1 VLGGSLRT
9 LGGFALHSP
18 STGRTVDFSN
28 FVVHPEEVRN
38 DGPGG
43 EPDPDYFYLSQAGAE
58 PERDFLLCYVKIAFD
73 ADGGGYGS
81 GGAGDHVK
89 PIVRVKSW
97 DLVVGEALA
106 RKLDRPD
113 LLHRTLGSGSI
124 EATAQVWD
132 GDWSYPQGQ
141 NPWTPYGGGP
151 PPAPAPSD
159 GGVLDVQLGILSS
172 ITQLGHVGTFP
183 TGRAGLSTSTTSCNA
198 GDVQVDWLAP
208 MAEEHPGITQSL
220 YRMMGDRFEQ
230 VGTAWVKHG
239 FFALANSQC
248 TPCQGGSAQGKFLGI
263 GCSDT
268 YGTSN
273 NGNRLYLGPR
283 DEWNPHTSEWEACG
297 SFFDGVPVDCLRDEF
312 GSGFGP
318 VDHRLEAFDAD
329 LGLPGATYFYE
340 ANYLVKDDANKLNN
354 IGSRRCTMS
363 WTGTAWSFSTPSP
376 GAGNPLLHGPAID
389 RYGDL
394 RTVVSL
400 APADGRVVLAVKTVD
415 LGGGLWRYE
424 YALFNWDLHRKVRA
438 FTVPSC
444 GNAFDFYFH
453 DIDDQAANDWVPD
466 ESLGNLTWTFPDVV
480 LPGHKVA
487 GPLGFATLYNFG
499 FTSDRAPGTR
509 NAVLELHEPGA
520 GGDLH
525 AASTLAPGCLDL
537 SATAMSPEPGVPFD
551 IVLAGGAAQGMLAVM
566 EIGGVPL
573 VPALV
578 VGPFPFV
585 GGEIGLTAT
594 VPPSAAGLE
603 IVLLAGEVSVAPVS
617 LLGLSNSLTLEVQ

>member
-1 VLGGSLRT
+1 
-9 LGGFALHSP
+9 
-18 STGRTVDFSN
+18 
-28 FVVHPEEVRN
+28 
-38 DGPGG
+38 
-43 EPDPDYFYLSQAGAE
+43 
-58 PERDFLLCYVKIAFD
+58 
-73 ADGGGYGS
+73 
-81 GGAGDHVK
+81 
-89 PIVRVKSW
+89 
-97 DLVVGEALA
+97 
-106 RKLDRPD
+106 
-113 LLHRTLGSGSI
+113 
-124 EATAQVWD
+124 
-132 GDWSYPQGQ
+132 
-141 NPWTPYGGGP
+141 
-151 PPAPAPSD
+151 
-159 GGVLDVQLGILSS
+159 
-172 ITQLGHVGTFP
+172 
-183 TGRAGLSTSTTSCNA
+183 
-198 GDVQVDWLAP
+198 

-283 DEWNPHTSEWEACG
+283 DEWNPHTAEWEACG

-453 DIDDQAANDWVPD
+453 DIDDQAANDWAPD